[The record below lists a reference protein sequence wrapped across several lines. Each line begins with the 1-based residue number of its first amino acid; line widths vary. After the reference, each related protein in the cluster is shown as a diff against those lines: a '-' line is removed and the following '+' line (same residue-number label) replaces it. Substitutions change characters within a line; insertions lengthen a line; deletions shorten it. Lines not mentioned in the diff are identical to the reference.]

1 MAHNQIVLD
10 PFEWAVPGGWSRLN
24 GAGLRKSALALA
36 DAGTDVVITY
46 RSNHEEAAAVVTEI
60 TARGR
65 RAVALKPDTTQYD
78 TFPAFAIELATALTD
93 TWDRNSFDYLVNN
106 AASPHS
112 LWSARRQSTTS
123 PKNLVHAVSPSTRS
137 HPARSPP
144 TSAAA
149 SSATT
154 RTSIPT

>member
-106 AASPHS
+106 AASPHGPR
-112 LWSARRQSTTS
+112 SARRPSTTS
-123 PKNLVHAVSPSTRS
+123 TPWSAFTSRESCSSPRNCSLSSRTG
-137 HPARSPP
+137 
-144 TSAAA
+144 AA
-149 SSATT
+149 SS
-154 RTSIPT
+154 TSRPD